1 MLRKRLYV
9 YLFRSTRLRR
19 QGQGN
24 RQPQRDSL
32 FSATTTVSQRQ
43 HNAQDYTCLQPI
55 YTPPTWFIMTSVRIE
70 NLDHETLA
78 SILDTLIQERLDG
91 FRGISIIRFGEIKL
105 ACNWL
110 EILSKNFSPFK
121 QGLLK

>member
-1 MLRKRLYV
+1 
-9 YLFRSTRLRR
+9 
-19 QGQGN
+19 
-24 RQPQRDSL
+24 
-32 FSATTTVSQRQ
+32 
-43 HNAQDYTCLQPI
+43 
-55 YTPPTWFIMTSVRIE
+55 MTSVRIE

-110 EILSKNFSPFK
+110 EVLSKNFSPFK